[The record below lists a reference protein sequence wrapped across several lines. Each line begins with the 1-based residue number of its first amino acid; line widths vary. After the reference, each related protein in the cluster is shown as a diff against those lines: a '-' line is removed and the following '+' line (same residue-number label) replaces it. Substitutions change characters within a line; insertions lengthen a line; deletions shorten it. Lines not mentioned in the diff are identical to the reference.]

1 MTKKELRK
9 AFKEKRNSLSAA
21 ERARFDDLM
30 LIQFQNVD
38 LPFIYSLFAYWPM
51 EHHNEPDIHLFTDY
65 IEFRN
70 PELKIAYP
78 KIDLK
83 GNEMV
88 AILIDEETAFEKN
101 NFGTYEPEN
110 TEIIRPGAF
119 DMVFVPL
126 LAIDMEGYRIGYG
139 KGFYD
144 KFLADCRDDCLKVG
158 FSYFEPVQQI
168 TDKHEFD
175 VPLNLCITPQ
185 SVYVF

>member
-9 AFKEKRNSLSAA
+9 VFKEKRKSLSAA
-21 ERARFDDLM
+21 ERAKLDDLM
-30 LIQFQNVD
+30 LIQFQTVD
-38 LPFIYSLFAYWPM
+38 LPFVYSLFTYWPM
-51 EHHNEPDIHLFTDY
+51 EHHNEPDTHLFTDY

-78 KIDLK
+78 KIEFSGD
-83 GNEMV
+83 NMV
-88 AILIDEETAFEKN
+88 AILTDKETPFRKN
-101 NFGTYEPEN
+101 NFGTYEPEG
-110 TEIIRPGAF
+110 TGIIGPYVF

-126 LAIDMEGYRIGYG
+126 LAIDMGGYRIGYG

-144 KFLADCRDDCLKVG
+144 RFLADCSEDCLKIG
-158 FSYFEPVQQI
+158 FSYFEPVEQI
-168 TDKHEFD
+168 ADKHEFD